1 MKDECQ
7 AKKQAMDRWGAKGAA
22 FCVVQ
27 EIHLRRS
34 SSTLFPFFIKPCNLN
49 KREKRQ
55 AAHLLM
61 EERISIKF
69 SSPSLQ
75 VQPKQADGTGQAYI
89 LKAIIV
95 GLQK

>member
-49 KREKRQ
+49 KREKR
-55 AAHLLM
+55 
-61 EERISIKF
+61 
-69 SSPSLQ
+69 SL
-75 VQPKQADGTGQAYI
+75 KETGSTFVNGGKDINQI
-89 LKAIIV
+89 
-95 GLQK
+95 